1 VIGAREI
8 LDGEPHVV
16 VGVMPEAFSTPFLDA
31 EVFTPFGIT
40 HAFALDPA
48 NYPSTYVVT
57 VAELREGATVQ
68 QA

>member
-1 VIGAREI
+1 MIGAREI

-48 NYPSTYVVT
+48 NYRRLTS
-57 VAELREGATVQ
+57 
-68 QA
+68 